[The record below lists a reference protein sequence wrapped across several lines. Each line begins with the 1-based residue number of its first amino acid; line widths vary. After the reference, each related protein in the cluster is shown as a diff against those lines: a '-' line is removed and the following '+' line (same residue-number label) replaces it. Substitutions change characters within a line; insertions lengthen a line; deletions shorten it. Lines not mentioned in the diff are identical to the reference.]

1 MKAILEFNLPEDQ
14 KEFEY
19 ACNGSKCMVAL
30 FDINQM
36 FRSATKH
43 RDPNE
48 DFKTP
53 FDAIDKMWSGFHEIL
68 NDSNIPKEEI

>member
-1 MKAILEFNLPEDQ
+1 
-14 KEFEY
+14 
-19 ACNGSKCMVAL
+19 MVAL